1 MTRRQARETA
11 LKVLFQVDLGKVPW
25 QSALSHMV
33 EMDGLEG
40 HDLEFLKTLVTGTV
54 SNLEDIDAVISKRAV
69 DWKLDRMLST
79 DRNILRLAT
88 FELLHSDVP
97 PGVTVNEAVEL
108 AKAYGDENSG
118 RFVNGILGNVV
129 RQERRPADPE
139 G

>member
-11 LKVLFQVDLGKVPW
+11 LRVMFQVDVGKIPW
-25 QSALSHMV
+25 QTALSHMI
-33 EMDGLEG
+33 EMDDLEG
-40 HDLEFLKTLVTGTV
+40 QDIDFLRTLVTGAV
-54 SNLEDIDAVISKRAV
+54 SHLADIDAIISRRAV
-69 DWKLDRMLST
+69 DWKLDRMMGT

-88 FELLHSDVP
+88 FEILYSDVP

-108 AKAYGDENSG
+108 AKAYGDESSG

-129 RQERRPADPE
+129 RHERPPAGPE